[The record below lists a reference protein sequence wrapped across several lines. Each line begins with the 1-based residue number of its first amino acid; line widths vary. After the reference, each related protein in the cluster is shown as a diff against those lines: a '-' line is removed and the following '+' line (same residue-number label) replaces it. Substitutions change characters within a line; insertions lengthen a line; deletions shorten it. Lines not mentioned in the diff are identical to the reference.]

1 MKVQL
6 KDKYKW
12 KIFGWIVKVNI
23 KLIAI
28 NMVVNDIILDRMK
41 MGI

>member
-1 MKVQL
+1 MKNI
-6 KDKYKW
+6 W
-12 KIFGWIVKVNI
+12 MNCKVNI

-28 NMVVNDIILDRMK
+28 NMVVNDIIMDRMK